1 MKNILEIELKSSF
14 KYQVIF
20 FISALMH
27 TVFLITFMSAKLYVL
42 MTLNIASVAFYLIAG
57 IVSRFGDIE
66 KHGSAWLC
74 ASYAEITGHA
84 FICTLWLGFEP
95 CFYLYAIIVL
105 MVAAYVL
112 YLACDKRQFLKL
124 IVIFAAITL
133 ASMLFCLIYLN
144 YCDTILS
151 VYFKNELEK
160 QQIALMRAINLLFNI
175 IITFFFSVMFIVEI
189 QVLIRKLN
197 TANERLNY
205 TAMHDT
211 LTGLYNRRSLY
222 KMYEEMK
229 DKGNFCV
236 VMGDIDNFKK
246 INDTYGHGCGD
257 DVLKGVSSIMSELSK
272 DDDIAC
278 RWGGEEFLLVI
289 AGTKEN
295 CLARLNEIRDRII
308 ALEINHNGKKINVT
322 MTFGFVDCLEILQHT
337 EFINPSVNIDA
348 LVQIA
353 DTRLYYGK
361 ENGKNVIID
370 KDVEILTVKEH

>member
-1 MKNILEIELKSSF
+1 MKNILDIELKSSF

-20 FISALMH
+20 FISAMMH
-27 TVFLITFMSAKLYVL
+27 SVFLVTFMLTQIYGL
-42 MTLNIASVAFYLIAG
+42 MTLNIISVAFYLIAFAVG
-57 IVSRFGDIE
+57 RWGDIE
-66 KHGSAWLC
+66 KHGVTWLSAC
-74 ASYAEITGHA
+74 YAEITGHA

-112 YLACDKRQFLKL
+112 YLACEKRQFLRM
-124 IVIFAAITL
+124 IMIFTVITL
-133 ASMLFCLIYLN
+133 ASVLFCLIYLHFG
-144 YCDTILS
+144 DPIITTVFGKTLS
-151 VYFKNELEK
+151 QEHTG
-160 QQIALMRAINLLFNI
+160 IMRAVNLLFNI

-197 TANERLNY
+197 TVNEKLNY
-205 TAMHDT
+205 TAMHDA

-222 KMYEEMK
+222 KMYDEVK

-257 DVLKGVSSIMSELSK
+257 EVLRGVSSVMNDMAEK
-272 DDDIAC
+272 NDIAC

-289 AGTKEN
+289 TGSKEN
-295 CLARLNEIRDRII
+295 GLARLNEIRKKIL
-308 ALEINHNGKKINVT
+308 ALEFAHGDRKINVT
-322 MTFGFVDCLEILQHT
+322 MTFGFVDCLEILEHT
-337 EFINPSVNIDA
+337 EFIDPSMNIDA
-348 LVQIA
+348 LVQMA

-370 KDVEILTVKEH
+370 KNVETVK

>member
-20 FISALMH
+20 FISAMMH
-27 TVFLITFMSAKLYVL
+27 TVFFVTFMVTELYAL
-42 MTLNIASVAFYLIAG
+42 MTLNILSITFYLVAG

-66 KHGSAWLC
+66 KHGVAWLC

-84 FICTLWLGFEP
+84 FVCTLWLGFEP

-112 YLACDKRQFLKL
+112 YLACNKHQFLKL
-124 IVIFAAITL
+124 IVIFGSITF
-133 ASMLFCLIYLN
+133 ASMLFCLIYLHYN
-144 YCDTILS
+144 DMILTTAFGK
-151 VYFKNELEK
+151 VLDKTHAAF
-160 QQIALMRAINLLFNI
+160 MRAINLIFNI
-175 IITFFFSVMFIVEI
+175 IITFFFSVMFIIEI

-197 TANERLNY
+197 NANEKLNY

-257 DVLKGVSSIMSELSK
+257 DVLKGVSSIMSDLAK

-289 AGTKEN
+289 TGTREN
-295 CLARLNEIRDRII
+295 CLARLNEIRDRIL
-308 ALEINHNGKKINVT
+308 ALEITHDSKKINVT

-370 KDVEILTVKEH
+370 TDVEKLAAKEH

>member
-20 FISALMH
+20 FISAMMH
-27 TVFLITFMSAKLYVL
+27 SVFLATFMLTRIYVL
-42 MTLNIASVAFYLIAG
+42 MTLNIISVLFYLIAFAVG
-57 IVSRFGDIE
+57 RWGDIE
-66 KHGSAWLC
+66 KHGVGWLSAC
-74 ASYAEITGHA
+74 YAEITGHA

-112 YLACDKRQFLKL
+112 YLACEKHQFLG
-124 IVIFAAITL
+124 IIMIFTVITL
-133 ASMLFCLIYLN
+133 LSVLFCLIYFN
-144 YCDTILS
+144 FFDPIITTVFGKIPDKS
-151 VYFKNELEK
+151 H
-160 QQIALMRAINLLFNI
+160 IGAMRAVSLIFNI

-197 TANERLNY
+197 TVNEKLNY
-205 TAMHDT
+205 SAMHDA

-222 KMYEEMK
+222 KMYDEIK
-229 DKGNFCV
+229 DNGNFCV

-257 DVLKGVSSIMSELSK
+257 DVLKGVSSIMNEMADK
-272 DDDIAC
+272 NDIAC

-289 AGTKEN
+289 AGSKES
-295 CLARLNEIRDRII
+295 CLAKLNEIRNKILD
-308 ALEINHNGKKINVT
+308 LEFTQGDKKVTVT
-322 MTFGFVDCLEILQHT
+322 MTFGFVNCLEILEHT
-337 EFINPSVNIDA
+337 ELIDPSMNIDA

-370 KDVEILTVKEH
+370 KNVETVK